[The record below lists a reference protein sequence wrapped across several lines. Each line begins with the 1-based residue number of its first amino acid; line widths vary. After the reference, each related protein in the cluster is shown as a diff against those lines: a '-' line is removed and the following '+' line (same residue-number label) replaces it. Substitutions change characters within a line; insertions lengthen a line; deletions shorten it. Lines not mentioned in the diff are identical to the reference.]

1 MRRSH
6 FTLLLALAVII
17 VVGAALVPRIDVADQ
32 PRPRQGK
39 TLGVWF
45 SWPGASA
52 KVVEQN
58 VTSRIEGLVSMVS
71 GVKEVS
77 SESNFGSGSV
87 RINLKPDANVSATK
101 FEIASLLRQTY
112 RQLPEGVSY
121 PELSGGEVVNE
132 SRSKNPTQLLQ
143 TYQVHS
149 NLTDEQLREYINTHV
164 KPQLQQMQ
172 QVKQVEVTGGTNK
185 YIVITY
191 DPMVLAGYGLSAG
204 NLQSGIESFL
214 GRHDVVGEMQQPG
227 DNEPHHLSG
236 YRAV

>member
-71 GVKEVS
+71 EVKEVS

-87 RINLKPDANVSATK
+87 RINLKPDAN
-101 FEIASLLRQTY
+101 RPQ
-112 RQLPEGVSY
+112 
-121 PELSGGEVVNE
+121 N
-132 SRSKNPTQLLQ
+132 SR
-143 TYQVHS
+143 
-149 NLTDEQLREYINTHV
+149 
-164 KPQLQQMQ
+164 
-172 QVKQVEVTGGTNK
+172 
-185 YIVITY
+185 
-191 DPMVLAGYGLSAG
+191 
-204 NLQSGIESFL
+204 
-214 GRHDVVGEMQQPG
+214 
-227 DNEPHHLSG
+227 
-236 YRAV
+236 